1 MNQRF
6 VQAILV
12 SALTALLLA
21 GCGNKAPLYLP
32 EPPAEQQSEEASAR

>member
-1 MNQRF
+1 MNQRH

-32 EPPAEQQSEEASAR
+32 DPPANEQSDEASTP